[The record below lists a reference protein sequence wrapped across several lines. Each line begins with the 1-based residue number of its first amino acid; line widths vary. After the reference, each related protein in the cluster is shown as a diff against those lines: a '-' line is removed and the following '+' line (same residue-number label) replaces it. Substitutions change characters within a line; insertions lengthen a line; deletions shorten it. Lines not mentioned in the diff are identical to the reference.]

1 MLDIGMGELLGIAVI
16 ALLVLGPDKL
26 PKFAAD
32 AARFIRQVRSMA
44 DSAKEDVRRE
54 LDPELQDISLRD
66 LDPRSLVRRHVLDAL
81 DLDGPTDNGSRPRP
95 RPGAA
100 SPPGEGGAPAP
111 YDADAT

>member
-1 MLDIGMGELLGIAVI
+1 MLDIGMGEFLGIAVI

-95 RPGAA
+95 AAA
-100 SPPGEGGAPAP
+100 SPPSEGGGTAP
-111 YDADAT
+111 YDPDAT